1 MRLYKKVFRAV
12 RHGKNMS
19 LWCKICYF
27 GVNERAKVDLNL
39 KKWDKSEW
47 FLLKLIFVLKIL

>member
-1 MRLYKKVFRAV
+1 MSLYKKVFRAA

-27 GVNERAKVDLNL
+27 GVNVYVKMNVEL
-39 KKWDKSEW
+39 KKRDENGR
-47 FLLKLIFVLKIL
+47 FIEAP

>member
-19 LWCKICYF
+19 LWCKICYL
-27 GVNERAKVDLNL
+27 GVNVCVKMNVEL
-39 KKWDKSEW
+39 KKRDENGR
-47 FLLKLIFVLKIL
+47 FIETP

>member
-1 MRLYKKVFRAV
+1 MSLYKKVFRAV

-27 GVNERAKVDLNL
+27 GVNVCVKKNVEL
-39 KKWDKSEW
+39 KKRDENGR
-47 FLLKLIFVLKIL
+47 FIEAP